1 MWCSLIGLK
10 SLWMESLQAWFI
22 SLWDSLKHLLHIQ
35 EHRYSVYWYTWRT
48 ARCHRQSSWKRFQT
62 SACKVFFS
70 FSNGWKRLFVYAC
83 FDSFKNQLKM
93 TKSWESSQK
102 LKKKKPS
109 VQTNR
114 SLYLYS
120 CLLAQSLES
129 EISSKFLKDTYKII

>member
-1 MWCSLIGLK
+1 MVFINWVK
-10 SLWMESLQAWFI
+10 I
-22 SLWDSLKHLLHIQ
+22 SLDGIPSGLIYISVGFLKTPTTQ

-62 SACKVFFS
+62 SACKVFFF

-93 TKSWESSQK
+93 KKSWESSQK

>member
-10 SLWMESLQAWFI
+10 SLWMESLQALFI
-22 SLWDSLKHLLHIQ
+22 SLWDSLKHLLHRNTDIPFTGIPEEPQ
-35 EHRYSVYWYTWRT
+35 GVIDSHLGKGF
-48 ARCHRQSSWKRFQT
+48 KRLH
-62 SACKVFFS
+62 AKFFFF

-93 TKSWESSQK
+93 KKSWESSQK
-102 LKKKKPS
+102 LKKKPS